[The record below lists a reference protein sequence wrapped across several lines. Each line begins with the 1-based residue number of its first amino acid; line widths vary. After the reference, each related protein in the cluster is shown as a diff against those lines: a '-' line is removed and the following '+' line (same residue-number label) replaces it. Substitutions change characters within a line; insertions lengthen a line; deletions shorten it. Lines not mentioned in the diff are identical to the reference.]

1 MIAAMLKEQGRRNI
15 ADVEK
20 TAKKDPRM
28 MAGMGATQIIRN
40 NRAKIYGNLRTNH
53 TPYKAV
59 ELSVETHN
67 LSSRSNQAA
76 YATREVNIETH
87 HRVSCSKRSALSAL

>member
-1 MIAAMLKEQGRRNI
+1 MLKEQGRRNI

-40 NRAKIYGNLRTNH
+40 NRAKIYGSFRMIH

-59 ELSVETHN
+59 ELSVETHD
-67 LSSRSNQAA
+67 LSSCSNQAA
-76 YATREVNIETH
+76 YASREVDTETH
-87 HRVSCSKRSALSAL
+87 HRVSCSAPSTP